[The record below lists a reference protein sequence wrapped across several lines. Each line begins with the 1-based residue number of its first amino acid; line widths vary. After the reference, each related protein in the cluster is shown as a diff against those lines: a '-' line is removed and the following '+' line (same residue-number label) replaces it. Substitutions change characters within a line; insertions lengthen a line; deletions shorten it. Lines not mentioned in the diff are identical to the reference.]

1 MSFNDI
7 FGDGPPAGLTVAASK
22 VSAKKPAT
30 GGKIR
35 PKHHPHVK
43 LDSADLQ
50 KFLERYEKAAEM
62 EGVNDRGMAMQIGN
76 FVENFEDLVDIEEM
90 NGYKAEDWEELKKE
104 MIAKW
109 GKGEVLHYLN
119 KNKIVIGTSG
129 TVKSYYLRAFKE
141 EDREKIHCQLFVK
154 GLIATAVD
162 GQVTALT
169 EMDVICEAIK
179 QELQLGRMM
188 KEGEPVLGKT
198 ELKSSGTGPKG
209 AEPVTQADLSLL
221 TDQMRDMQLFMHRTA
236 TSAPFRQ
243 PDPVTVS
250 SAGPSG
256 TTLAPVAQGPYPPGP
271 NFAQGQPAG
280 PWNPYVPSRPRKCEY
295 CLAEDHWRSK
305 CPDFTVALNSGWVRI
320 NNPKEV
326 VIKRLVKLGII
337 PTVAGKE
344 GEVSTHV
351 SRVAGAKWRPPVVA
365 AEVRTI
371 RASEAVGF
379 GERFLPMDVDS
390 VPKNTRAKET
400 PPHQA
405 TNPAKKKATELAK
418 KGLGIDHPVELT
430 LKELAIISPLMAGE
444 LIKALRECAGPEF
457 QEKGKSPRTADVKN
471 AEVTPQVADLDLLP
485 TSLVLVP
492 LGFVWMKIANQNV
505 WAMINSGSMIN
516 IMPTELASA
525 ACLTLQK
532 TSTSIRTMGGFK
544 QEVDGLVEKQ
554 EFKVAKTKMAPSF
567 LVTKA
572 LDGILGRPFLFA
584 FNAVLAD

>member
-1 MSFNDI
+1 
-7 FGDGPPAGLTVAASK
+7 
-22 VSAKKPAT
+22 
-30 GGKIR
+30 
-35 PKHHPHVK
+35 
-43 LDSADLQ
+43 
-50 KFLERYEKAAEM
+50 
-62 EGVNDRGMAMQIGN
+62 
-76 FVENFEDLVDIEEM
+76 
-90 NGYKAEDWEELKKE
+90 
-104 MIAKW
+104 
-109 GKGEVLHYLN
+109 
-119 KNKIVIGTSG
+119 
-129 TVKSYYLRAFKE
+129 
-141 EDREKIHCQLFVK
+141 
-154 GLIATAVD
+154 
-162 GQVTALT
+162 
-169 EMDVICEAIK
+169 MDVICEAIK

-256 TTLAPVAQGPYPPGP
+256 TTLAPIMYWP
-271 NFAQGQPAG
+271 N
-280 PWNPYVPSRPRKCEY
+280 WERLIS
-295 CLAEDHWRSK
+295 D
-305 CPDFTVALNSGWVRI
+305 
-320 NNPKEV
+320 NPKEV

-554 EFKVAKTKMAPSF
+554 EFKVAKTKMALSF